1 MLVIRYEVVSHEIV
15 LAALNSDPI
24 TAYVEAVMVPSNP
37 DRKTLE
43 KMATLRQFGFIANK
57 YVGTGPISIQTNPG
71 PGLHLFQRFDL
82 ICASC
87 VGKEGVLSS
96 TILPASTTTALSLPF
111 CGLRGERVHGRNIL
125 SM

>member
-71 PGLHLFQRFDL
+71 PGLHLSSKGLISSVLAVLVRRGFCRPRFYQR
-82 ICASC
+82 
-87 VGKEGVLSS
+87 
-96 TILPASTTTALSLPF
+96 P
-111 CGLRGERVHGRNIL
+111 LRLLCLCHSAV
-125 SM
+125 